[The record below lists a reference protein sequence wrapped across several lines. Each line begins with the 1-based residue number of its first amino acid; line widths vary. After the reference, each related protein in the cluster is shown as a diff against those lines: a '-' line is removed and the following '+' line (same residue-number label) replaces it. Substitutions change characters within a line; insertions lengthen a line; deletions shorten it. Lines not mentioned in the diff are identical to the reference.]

1 MPRALWRNAP
11 LALFRHPAVL
21 VAVASAACLV
31 ALAAASA
38 PLLRAGAE
46 SEALKGKLDLLTPLN
61 AGATIR
67 TPVHGNAPAA
77 DRRRRAAVREL
88 ARSLPFVGA
97 PVLTTLGSA
106 NVGGVAIEG
115 GIPLAVVAMARTGAT
130 AHVHRLGGGGR
141 GAWVAGSVA
150 KLARVG
156 PGGDLTVL
164 PGPGG
169 ARGRATVRVG
179 AVYRQLD
186 QDLGNPYWVDFTT
199 MIRAIGV
206 DPPPLPTFLLLSPN
220 ELYRV
225 AAETEMPVANVFE
238 LPVDVTHMTPA
249 RAREVGRRFEA
260 LRAEL
265 NRASPLA
272 RRIGC
277 ENGCPLTSSLTAA
290 VALADNSVSALTPLV
305 SLLAGFALVIAFG
318 GALVAGAFG
327 VRRRAGEA
335 RLSAVAGESRVAFG
349 IRTALE
355 AVLPAVAGA
364 VAGLAIAAALVRAFA
379 PAGTIEHGVVV
390 TAALSAA
397 AGCLATIAA
406 VALGGAVTRGA
417 AVERPRGHGWHRL
430 PWEAPVLL
438 AAVVDLVVVERGG
451 ALVRNGSAGAHPRL
465 IVLLVPLLFAAG
477 VAGLAVRGARR
488 LLRARSPSRTTVFLA
503 VRRLAAARALLVLL
517 TVTAAVAFAALTFA
531 SVLRSS
537 LASNSEQKAYVANGS
552 DVQGIV
558 DPGATV
564 RSASFPVAKVEQS
577 FGSARL
583 DDGTVEVEA
592 VDPAALARA
601 IVWRWPGDAVGALH
615 RLATSGARLPAIGV
629 GAAGGDRHTLWVGGK
644 SLPLTI
650 VARVP
655 SFPGQVA
662 GETLVVV
669 PRDRLVRAAAAAGVA
684 GDPLSDGTA
693 FVWAKG
699 EPKLVEPAL
708 ARAPYSPTYLTSVDH
723 FLQSADLTTADRTYG
738 YLRVVALGAGVVAVV
753 SLLLYLVARSRSQA
767 LTGAFLTRM
776 GMGRRAQAASLALE
790 AASLAAFP
798 AVLGAA
804 AALLTSA
811 RLVNR
816 VDPLPQYAPGASAV
830 VPWTTIAVAFALL
843 VASAAALGA
852 LATLF
857 TRRDRI
863 AEVLRIA

>member
-1 MPRALWRNAP
+1 
-11 LALFRHPAVL
+11 VL
-21 VAVASAACLV
+21 LAVASAACLV

-46 SEALKGKLDLLTPLN
+46 SEALKGKLELLTPLN

-67 TPVHGNAPAA
+67 TPVHGNAPAE
-77 DRRRRAAVREL
+77 DRGRRAAVEEL
-88 ARSLPFVGA
+88 ARGLPFAGP
-97 PVLTTLGSA
+97 PVLTTMGSG
-106 NVGGVAIEG
+106 NVGGAASEG
-115 GIPLAVVAMARTGAT
+115 GIPLAVVVMSRTGAT
-130 AHVHRLGGGGR
+130 AHVHRLEGGGR
-141 GAWVAGSVA
+141 GAWIAGSVS
-150 KLARVG
+150 KLARAG
-156 PGGDLTVL
+156 PGDDLTLL

-169 ARGRATVRVG
+169 AAGRATVRVG

-186 QDLGNPYWVDFTT
+186 QDLGNPYWVDFTSL
-199 MIRAIGV
+199 IRAYGV
-206 DPPPLPTFLLLSPN
+206 DPPPLPTFVLLTQDD
-220 ELYRV
+220 LYRV
-225 AAETEMPVANVFE
+225 AAAVDMPVSNVFE

-249 RAREVGRRFEA
+249 RAREIGRRFEA

-265 NRASPLA
+265 NRSSPLA

-277 ENGCPLTSSLTAA
+277 ENGCTLTSSLTAA
-290 VALADNSVSALTPLV
+290 VTLADKSVSALTPLV

-327 VRRRAGEA
+327 VRRRAAEA
-335 RLSAVAGESRVAFG
+335 RLSAVAGESRAVFG
-349 IRTALE
+349 LRAALE
-355 AVLPAVAGA
+355 AALPAVVGAG
-364 VAGLAIAAALVRAFA
+364 AGLAIAAALVRAFA
-379 PAGTIEHGVVV
+379 PAGTIEHDVVV

-397 AGCLATIAA
+397 GGCLATIVA
-406 VALGGAVTRGA
+406 VALGGAVTRGSS
-417 AVERPRGHGWHRL
+417 VEHPHVHAWRRI
-430 PWEAPVLL
+430 PWEVPVLI
-438 AAVVDLVVVERGG
+438 AAGVDLVVVERGG
-451 ALVRNGSAGAHPRL
+451 ALVKNESTGAHPRL
-465 IVLLVPLLFAAG
+465 IVLLVPLLLAAG

-488 LLRARSPSRTTVFLA
+488 LLRASSPSRTTVFLA

-558 DPGATV
+558 DPEAVV
-564 RSASFPVAKVEQS
+564 RSATFPVAKVEQS

-583 DDGTVEVEA
+583 DDDTVEVQA

-601 IVWRWPGDAVGALH
+601 IVWRWSGDPVGALH
-615 RLATSGARLPAIGV
+615 RLAASTAPVPAIAV
-629 GAAGGDRHTLWVGGK
+629 GAGGGDRRTLWVGGK
-644 SLPLTI
+644 PLPLTI

-655 SFPGQVA
+655 SFPGQVV
-662 GETLVVV
+662 GEQLVVV
-669 PRDRLVRAAAAAGVA
+669 PRDRLARAAAAAGIV

-699 EPKLVEPAL
+699 DPKLVQPAL
-708 ARAPYSPTYLTSVDH
+708 ARAPYSPTFLTSVDH

-738 YLRVVALGAGVVAVV
+738 YLRVVALGAGIVAVV
-753 SLLLYLVARSRSQA
+753 SLLLYLMARSRSQA

-776 GMGRRAQAASLALE
+776 GMRRRAQAASLALE

-804 AALLTSA
+804 AALITSA
-811 RLVNR
+811 RLVTR

-830 VPWTTIAVAFALL
+830 VPWTTIAVALALL

-852 LATLF
+852 LATVV
-857 TRRDRI
+857 TRRERV
-863 AEVLRIA
+863 AEVLRVA